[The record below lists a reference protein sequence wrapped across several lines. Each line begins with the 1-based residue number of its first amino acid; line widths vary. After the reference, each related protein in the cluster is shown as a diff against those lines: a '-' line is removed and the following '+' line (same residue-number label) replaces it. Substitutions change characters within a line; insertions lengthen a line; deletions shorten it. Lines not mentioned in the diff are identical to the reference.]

1 MKKMMKL
8 NNVDLFME
16 AKQTKILENLITADY
31 YASFIQKSKAAII
44 MINPQINF
52 LLILIKNNKILSNL
66 IYHVF

>member
-1 MKKMMKL
+1 MEL

-16 AKQTKILENLITADY
+16 AKQTKILENLITAVY